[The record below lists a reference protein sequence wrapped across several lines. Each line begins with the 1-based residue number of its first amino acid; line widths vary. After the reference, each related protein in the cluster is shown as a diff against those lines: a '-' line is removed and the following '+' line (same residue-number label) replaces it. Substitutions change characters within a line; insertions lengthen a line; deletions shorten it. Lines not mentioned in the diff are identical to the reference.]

1 MAESFV
7 RHTPE
12 ELQDALEALAREEKT
27 GGEVLETLMRS
38 KAFTLLDRPWPGHA
52 SADDGIRLVTMEDPA
67 GTDARMLGLFTS
79 EERALAAKPQ
89 SPAFEH
95 LARVEVLWAFLKL
108 EAGSGVLVNPG
119 DERAFRIPPDVAS
132 NLRQAVQQAVS
143 Q

>member
-1 MAESFV
+1 MAETFV
-7 RHTPE
+7 RHSPE
-12 ELQDALEALAREEKT
+12 DLQAALEALAREEKS

-52 SADDGIRLVTMEDPA
+52 AADEGIRLVTVEDPA
-67 GTDARMLGLFTS
+67 GGDTRMLGLFTS
-79 EERALAAKPQ
+79 EDRATAAKVQ

-108 EAGSGVLVNPG
+108 EDGSGVVVNPG

-132 NLRQAVQQAVS
+132 NLKQAVQQAVS

>member
-7 RHTPE
+7 RHDPE
-12 ELQDALEALAREEKT
+12 ELAEALDALAREEKT
-27 GGEVLETLMRS
+27 GEEVLEILMRS

-52 SADDGIRLVTMEDPA
+52 AADEGIRLITVEDPA
-67 GTDARMLGLFTS
+67 GTEARMVGLFTS
-79 EERALAAKPQ
+79 EEKATAAREQ

-108 EAGSGVLVNPG
+108 ESGAGVLVNPG
-119 DERAFRIPPDVAS
+119 DDRAFRIPPEVAS
-132 NLRQAVQQAVS
+132 NLQKAVQQAVS